1 MLSPPPIPHTKHGC
15 LVGREKEGALALKYS
30 GPINPPLG
38 NEMLETLLPFSS
50 SGKQWYLKWLWIL

>member
-38 NEMLETLLPFSS
+38 NEMLESLLPFSS
-50 SGKQWYLKWLWIL
+50 GKQ